1 MRRCLLNE
9 ESNNVQLTINRTSS
23 SAWSNDSLIE
33 FFHGKELERS
43 FWQCEPRATMQL
55 WVVDKNSEPFESV
68 ISCLLLF
75 GFIIY
80 SLLFQDPL

>member
-33 FFHGKELERS
+33 FFYGKELERS
-43 FWQCEPRATMQL
+43 FWQCEPQAMMQL
-55 WVVDKNSEPFESV
+55 WIGDKNSEPFGSV
-68 ISCLLLF
+68 IPCVFFFLF
-75 GFIIY
+75 FVSFNI
-80 SLLFQDPL
+80 